1 MTAMDAY
8 DITTLGGVTSGAYG
22 DVPSTIVSLP
32 TFTDANG
39 NVNDSQG
46 LFITSVGG
54 TFWDYVLGAPSTAT
68 CSGFSS
74 WADVAGGAAIAAQT
88 TTGNSGAWWVVGG
101 TRATGAP
108 TGQVLYVD
116 PSCAMTGLTLNSPRL
131 GAAAAWI
138 ENVGLVVA
146 GGTGDA
152 TSTGLEV
159 LPMGNMNSS
168 FTAVP
173 YPPDPIV
180 GGSLIAFN
188 GLLLLVGGV
197 RGDKPADPAF
207 LSPVCTTPP
216 CTYGSVAMTPAL
228 PPLRNTTAFQL
239 SASQA
244 LLVGTDDTGMTQ
256 TFVLDVATMKGGTVT
271 VSVTPAPLRE
281 PRRGAT
287 AILSPVGSVAMIG
300 GEHQDGTPA
309 LSVELFAP

>member
-1 MTAMDAY
+1 
-8 DITTLGGVTSGAYG
+8 
-22 DVPSTIVSLP
+22 
-32 TFTDANG
+32 
-39 NVNDSQG
+39 
-46 LFITSVGG
+46 
-54 TFWDYVLGAPSTAT
+54 
-68 CSGFSS
+68 
-74 WADVAGGAAIAAQT
+74 
-88 TTGNSGAWWVVGG
+88 
-101 TRATGAP
+101 
-108 TGQVLYVD
+108 
-116 PSCAMTGLTLNSPRL
+116 MTGLTLNSPRL

-146 GGTGDA
+146 GGSGDA

-168 FTAVP
+168 FNAVP

-180 GGSLIAFN
+180 GASLIAFN

-197 RGDKPADPAF
+197 RGNTPAEPRF
-207 LSPVCTTPP
+207 LNPTCTPP
-216 CTYGSVAMTPAL
+216 CAIVQADVMPAL

-239 SASQA
+239 SGSQA

-256 TFVLDVATMKGGTVT
+256 TFVLDVAATKSAITVT
-271 VSVTPAPLRE
+271 ATNAPLRE

-287 AILSPVGSVAMIG
+287 AILSPVGSIAMVG